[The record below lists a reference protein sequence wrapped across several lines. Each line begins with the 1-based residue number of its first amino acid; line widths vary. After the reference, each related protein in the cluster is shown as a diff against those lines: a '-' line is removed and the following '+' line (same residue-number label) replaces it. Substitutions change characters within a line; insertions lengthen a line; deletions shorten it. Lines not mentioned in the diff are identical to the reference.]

1 MRINKFII
9 TLGVLTILTLCSG
22 AYSQKIKYNYM
33 RDTDFSKYQTYK
45 WVRVEKA
52 QYPNQ
57 LLDEQIMQSIDR
69 QLAQKGLRKIDTG
82 TPDLAMVY
90 QVALRGEQQWNSYS
104 TGGYGWG

>member
-1 MRINKFII
+1 MKFNKLTVALAFASLLI
-9 TLGVLTILTLCSG
+9 LGTG

-33 RDTDFSKYQTYK
+33 RGTDFSKYHTYK

-57 LLDEQIMQSIDR
+57 LLDEQIMQSIDA

-82 TPDLAMVY
+82 MPDLAMVY
-90 QVALRGEQQWNSYS
+90 QVALGREQQWNS
-104 TGGYGWG
+104 